1 MNGLGKDGK
10 MDGIELEVL
19 WSNLRSIVSER
30 AKAMQRTAFSPLVRD
45 AGDLAYALFD
55 ARGRM
60 VAQADT
66 GTPGHINCLA
76 RTALYLVGEF
86 AGNLAN
92 GDVLIT
98 NDPWLGAGHFFDI
111 IIFSPV
117 FHDGR
122 IIGFVGS
129 NNHHTDIGGSG
140 IGAGASDVH
149 EEGLW
154 IPPSKLYE
162 AGIRNELLH
171 RIILRN
177 VRTPDH
183 VAGDLAAQVS
193 ANRAGAEALVE
204 LCRNHGLS
212 DIEKLSDEIIDRS
225 ERATR
230 NAIRALAAGSWIG
243 ETEFDIPGGEI
254 VKLRA
259 TLTIDPVQGEIG
271 IDFTGSSGQV
281 KKGVN
286 VVLAYTQAYAMFTV
300 RSCLNPQLPNNSG
313 SLRPIKVTAPEGSI
327 VNCLYPA
334 PVNARHVVGMYVPMP
349 ILKALHNV
357 IPDRV
362 LAESPGGAWAAQ
374 VMGTCDHGAP
384 FVSTLFAFAGGMGA
398 RATKRGLNATFYPT
412 GIASTP
418 IEIVEAGAPVVFR
431 RKELRP
437 NSGGRGRNHGGD
449 GQVVEFT
456 VHSKHPWTVN
466 AMTSGTRVRPAG
478 LAGGEPGGRGKL
490 YVNGAETEMSGK
502 TLMRPGDV
510 IRMET
515 PGGGGFGA
523 VASE

>member
-1 MNGLGKDGK
+1 MTKTA

-55 ARGRM
+55 GRGRM

-76 RTALYLVGEF
+76 RTALYLVEEF
-86 AGNLAN
+86 AGRLED

-111 IIFSPV
+111 IIFSPI
-117 FHDGR
+117 FFEDR
-122 IIGFVGS
+122 IIGYVGS

-154 IPPSKLYE
+154 IPPAKLYE
-162 AGIRNELLH
+162 AGRRNELLH

-183 VAGDLAAQVS
+183 VGGDLAAQVS
-193 ANRAGAEALVE
+193 ANRAGGEALVE
-204 LCRNHGLS
+204 LCRNHGLA
-212 DIEKLSDEIIDRS
+212 DIEQLSDEIIDRS

-230 NAIRALAAGSWIG
+230 SAIRALKPGSWTG

-254 VKLRA
+254 VRLRA
-259 TLTIDPVQGEIG
+259 KVTVDTDLGEIG
-271 IDFTGSSGQV
+271 IDFTGSSSQV

-300 RSCLNPQLPNNSG
+300 RSCLNPQLPNNTG
-313 SLRPIKVTAPEGSI
+313 SLRPIRVTAPEGSI

-349 ILKALHNV
+349 ILKALYNV

-374 VMGTCDHGAP
+374 VMGATDQDVP

-398 RATKRGLNATFYPT
+398 RAAKRGLDATFYPT

-431 RKELRP
+431 CKELRP
-437 NSGGRGRNHGGD
+437 GSGGQGRNAGGD

-456 VHSKHPWTVN
+456 VRSAHPWTIN
-466 AMTSGTRVRPAG
+466 AMTSGTKVRPSG
-478 LAGGEPGGRGKL
+478 IAGGEPGAPGRL
-490 YVNGAETEMSGK
+490 FVNGEETMLSGK
-502 TLMRPGDV
+502 AIMQPGDV
-510 IRMET
+510 VRMET

-523 VASE
+523 LAVE

>member
-1 MNGLGKDGK
+1 

-55 ARGRM
+55 GRGQM

-76 RTALYLVGEF
+76 RTARYLVEEF
-86 AGNLAN
+86 AGQLVD

-98 NDPWLGAGHFFDI
+98 NDPWLGAGHFFDV
-111 IIFSPV
+111 IIFSPI
-117 FHDGR
+117 FYR
-122 IIGFVGS
+122 NWIIGYVGS

-162 AGIRNELLH
+162 AGARNELLH

-193 ANRAGAEALVE
+193 ANRAGAEALID
-204 LCRNHGLS
+204 LCRSHGLK
-212 DIEKLSDEIIDRS
+212 DIEAVSDEIIARS
-225 ERATR
+225 ECATR
-230 NAIRALAAGSWIG
+230 NAIRACSSGTWIG

-254 VKLRA
+254 VKLKA
-259 TLTIDPVQGEIG
+259 AVTVDAEAGEIS
-271 IDFTGSSGQV
+271 IDFAGSSDQV

-313 SLRPIKVTAPEGSI
+313 SLKPIKVTAPEGSI
-327 VNCLYPA
+327 VNCLYPS

-374 VMGTCDHGAP
+374 IMGMGHQGRP

-398 RATKRGLNATFYPT
+398 RANKRGPDATFYPT
-412 GIASTP
+412 GISSTP

-431 RKELRP
+431 RKEVRAH
-437 NSGGRGRNHGGD
+437 SGGEGRSQGGD
-449 GQVVEFT
+449 GQIVEFT
-456 VHSKHPWTVN
+456 VRSEHPWSVN
-466 AMTSGTRVRPAG
+466 AMTSGSKVRPSG
-478 LAGGEPGGRGKL
+478 LAGGGPGEPGRL
-490 YVNGAETEMSGK
+490 YVNGFPSEMSGK
-502 TLMRPGDV
+502 VLMQPGDI

-523 VASE
+523 VDSNK

>member
-1 MNGLGKDGK
+1 

-55 ARGRM
+55 GRGRM

-76 RTALYLVGEF
+76 RTALYLVEEF
-86 AGNLAN
+86 AGRLDD

-111 IIFSPV
+111 IIFSPI
-117 FHDGR
+117 FFEGR
-122 IIGFVGS
+122 IIGYVGS

-154 IPPSKLYE
+154 IPPAKLYE
-162 AGIRNELLH
+162 AGRRNELLH

-183 VAGDLAAQVS
+183 VGGDLAAQVS
-193 ANRAGAEALVE
+193 ANRAGGEALVE
-204 LCRNHGLS
+204 LCRNHGLA
-212 DIEKLSDEIIDRS
+212 DIETLSDEIIDRS

-230 NAIRALAAGSWIG
+230 AAIRALQPGTWAG

-254 VKLRA
+254 VRLRA
-259 TLTIDPVQGEIG
+259 TVTVDTNLGEIG
-271 IDFTGSSGQV
+271 IDFTGSSNQV

-300 RSCLNPQLPNNSG
+300 RSCLNPQLPNNTG
-313 SLRPIKVTAPEGSI
+313 SLRPIRVTAPEGSI

-357 IPDRV
+357 IPERV

-374 VMGTCDHGAP
+374 VMGTTDEDAP

-398 RATKRGLNATFYPT
+398 RATKRGLDATFYPT

-431 RKELRP
+431 RKELRTG
-437 NSGGRGRNHGGD
+437 SGGQGRNVGGD
-449 GQVVEFT
+449 GQIVEFT
-456 VHSKHPWTVN
+456 VRSDRPWTIN
-466 AMTSGTRVRPAG
+466 AMTSGTRVRPSGIAG
-478 LAGGEPGGRGKL
+478 GQPGEPGRL
-490 YVNGAETEMSGK
+490 FVNGKETTLSGK
-502 TLMRPGDV
+502 AVMQPGDV
-510 IRMET
+510 VRMET

-523 VASE
+523 LAPE